1 MGDFL
6 LHFNSDEPPY
16 TDLNECVKQA
26 TAANGW
32 FTYENITKAF
42 TDWGSVLTEEN
53 LKTWLQPY
61 NLVSLSKPKNI
72 ALILAGNIPLVGFTI

>member
-1 MGDFL
+1 MVM
-6 LHFNSDEPPY
+6 NQPY

-53 LKTWLQPY
+53 LK
-61 NLVSLSKPKNI
+61 
-72 ALILAGNIPLVGFTI
+72 ILATTL